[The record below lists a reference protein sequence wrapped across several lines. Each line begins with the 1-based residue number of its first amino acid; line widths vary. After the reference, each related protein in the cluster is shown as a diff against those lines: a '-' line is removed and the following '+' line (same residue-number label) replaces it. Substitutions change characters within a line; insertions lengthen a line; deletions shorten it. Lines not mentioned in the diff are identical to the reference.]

1 MHLYLIY
8 VFDLTGLSVSSG
20 SFSDGPRLYV
30 AGAPK
35 VNAIGAVVILEQNG
49 NKLIRH
55 TYMEGETLTES
66 YGYAVCVADLNGD
79 G

>member
-1 MHLYLIY
+1 MHSYLIY
-8 VFDLTGLSVSSG
+8 IFVITGLSVSSG
-20 SFSDGPRLYV
+20 SFGAGPRLYV

-35 VNAIGAVVILEQNG
+35 VNAIGAVVILEQDA
-49 NKLIRH
+49 NKLIKH